1 MKDGMRIKSF
11 FAASVD
17 QAIAQARAELGVEAM
32 LLHTRKLDQDAS
44 YPGGYEVAFGVAG
57 DPATAIEPVDL
68 SPSKRSPQ
76 QDVAGEL
83 SRLHAQMDEI
93 RNLIVRSA
101 KLHSVVSQAVPE
113 LTEVYARLI
122 SSGVDPELS
131 KDIVDRL
138 EAVMSIDTFCQRGG
152 PSHQAGANRWMPLQA
167 DSSRLE
173 TFVSAELERR
183 VGVDPRL
190 GKRGENGSVV

>member
-83 SRLHAQMDEI
+83 SRLHAQMGEI
-93 RNLIVRSA
+93 QKLLWRAAQTHSAARHRS
-101 KLHSVVSQAVPE
+101 P
-113 LTEVYARLI
+113 
-122 SSGVDPELS
+122 
-131 KDIVDRL
+131 
-138 EAVMSIDTFCQRGG
+138 
-152 PSHQAGANRWMPLQA
+152 PL
-167 DSSRLE
+167 
-173 TFVSAELERR
+173 
-183 VGVDPRL
+183 
-190 GKRGENGSVV
+190 